1 MGEWHLMTTNHTLAE
16 RGERGEVE
24 ITEADREAAASYGQR
39 TDWDKGYIL
48 SGKADDL
55 PTVQSFAKHRIAA
68 RNAAMEE
75 CAKIAESD
83 RLVLGDT
90 RRPGS
95 FAGTRKDHGELI
107 ASVIR
112 AEASQLSTQ
121 PHTNGET

>member
-1 MGEWHLMTTNHTLAE
+1 MSEANHTLAE
-16 RGERGEVE
+16 RGEREEVTQADVAEAEALLVRDWFSDDERE
-24 ITEADREAAASYGQR
+24 IAA
-39 TDWDKGYIL
+39 
-48 SGKADDL
+48 KA
-55 PTVQSFAKHRIAA
+55 FARVRIAA
-68 RNAAMEE
+68 RNAALEE

-121 PHTNGET
+121 PHTNGES